1 MNKVTLFSI
10 ASLVLLLMILNLIGF
25 SLNYLL
31 ELSTIHYNWTGQIIV
46 AIIISLLVFVSIK
59 TFRNIWIMPL
69 GYFLVATVLLLSSSS
84 LTESSLIVELLYS
97 IVGVMNLIF
106 KPFEFFLIEIS
117 IYIYILTLPTLF
129 LIFISY
135 VYSIIQQKFH
145 RYYISR

>member
-135 VYSIIQQKFH
+135 VYRIIQQKFH